1 MLTIRLPNKIDIN
14 KPLGFFKKNFKRDL
28 DDWLLFFNFS
38 ISSFDSEN
46 KAVSDPEKKAEI
58 VKDTN
63 ITKIDNHS
71 DNQKSNTKSPKLNL
85 N

>member
-1 MLTIRLPNKIDIN
+1 MDFL
-14 KPLGFFKKNFKRDL
+14 KKTL
-28 DDWLLFFNFS
+28 EELWLIYYFFFNFS
-38 ISSFDSEN
+38 ISSFDNEN

-58 VKDTN
+58 VKDNN